1 MENHYI
7 LSILI
12 MSVLKKTDPKIY
24 KIIELEKKRQKEGI
38 ELIASE
44 NYVSSSVLEAMGS
57 VLTNKYSE
65 GYPGR
70 RYYGGN
76 QIIDQAESLAIERA
90 KKLFGAEHVNVQPLS
105 GSPANLA
112 VYMALLNP
120 GDKVLGF
127 SLDQGGHLSHGHPL
141 NFSGILYKIIPY
153 FVNKKTEIID
163 MDEVEEI
170 AMREKPKMI
179 LAGFSAYS
187 RSIDWKRFKKIADKI
202 GASTFADI
210 AHVAGLIAGGQLES
224 PVPYFDVVSTT
235 THKTLRGPR
244 GAMIMCKEAFAK
256 AIDKAVFPGVQ
267 GGPHDHINA
276 AKAVAFGE
284 ALKPAFKKYSGQVIK
299 NAQALAKALQNRG
312 YRIIS
317 GGTDNH
323 LMLVDVFGSKNIT
336 GKEAE
341 HALEAV
347 GISINKN
354 MIPFDPRKPLDP
366 SGIRLGTPAVTTRGA
381 KEKDMEKIARFIDE
395 TLMAKEDAKVLNK
408 IAKEVKKFS
417 LQFPVPGI

>member
-1 MENHYI
+1 MNYPN
-7 LSILI
+7 LQ
-12 MSVLKKTDPKIY
+12 KQDPRLY
-24 KIIELEKKRQKEGI
+24 EIIKLEEQRQKEGI

-44 NYVSSSVLEAMGS
+44 NYVSPAVLEAMGS
-57 VLTNKYSE
+57 ILTNKYSE
-65 GYPGR
+65 GYPGK

-76 QIIDQAESLAIERA
+76 EVIDQAENLAVERA
-90 KKLFGAEHVNVQPLS
+90 RELFEAEHVNVQPLS

-141 NFSGILYKIIPY
+141 NFSGKLYTIIPY
-153 FVNKKTEIID
+153 FARKDTEIID

-170 AMREKPKMI
+170 ALREKPKMI

-187 RSIDWKRFKKIADKI
+187 RDMDWKRFRIIADKV
-202 GASTFADI
+202 GAFLFADI
-210 AHVAGLIAGGQLES
+210 AHIAGLIAGKQLEN
-224 PVPYFDVVSTT
+224 PVPICDVVSTT

-244 GAMIMCKEAFAK
+244 GAMIMCKGQFAS

-276 AKAVAFGE
+276 AKAAAYGE
-284 ALKPAFKKYSGQVIK
+284 ALRPEFQDYAKQIIK
-299 NAQALAKALQNRG
+299 NARALSDQLQSKG
-312 YRIIS
+312 YRIVS

-323 LMLVDVFGSKNIT
+323 LMLVDVFGSKKIT

-341 HALEAV
+341 KVLESV
-347 GISINKN
+347 GVSINKN
-354 MIPFDPRKPLDP
+354 MIPYDPRKPLDP
-366 SGIRLGTPAVTTRGA
+366 SGIRLGTPALTTRGA
-381 KEKDMEKIARFIDE
+381 KEEDMATVAEIIDSALLYKDDE
-395 TLMAKEDAKVLNK
+395 AKL
-408 IAKEVKKFS
+408 KEIKERVKAFS
-417 LQFPVPGI
+417 LKFPVPGVE

>member
-1 MENHYI
+1 MNYLHIKQSDQAAYE
-7 LSILI
+7 
-12 MSVLKKTDPKIY
+12 
-24 KIIELEKKRQKEGI
+24 IIRREEQRQKEGI

-44 NYVSSSVLEAMGS
+44 NYVSSAVLEAMGS

-65 GYPGR
+65 GYPGK

-76 QIIDQAESLAIERA
+76 EVIDQAEELAISRA
-90 KKLFGAEHVNVQPLS
+90 KELFFAEHVNVQPLS

-141 NFSGILYKIIPY
+141 NFSGKLYSIIPY
-153 FVNKKTEIID
+153 HVKKDTEVID

-170 AMREKPKMI
+170 ALREKPKMI

-187 RSIDWKRFKKIADKI
+187 RSMDWKRFKEIADKI
-202 GASTFADI
+202 EAFTFADI
-210 AHVAGLIAGGQLES
+210 AHVAGLIAGKQLDS

-244 GAMIMCKEAFAK
+244 GAMIMCKKEFAS

-267 GGPHDHINA
+267 GGPHDHINM
-276 AKAVAFGE
+276 AKAIAYGE
-284 ALKPAFKKYSGQVIK
+284 ALLPEFQKYSSQVIK
-299 NAQALAKALQNRG
+299 NAQAMAEEFNDRG
-312 YRIIS
+312 YKVVS

-323 LMLVDVFGSKNIT
+323 LMLIDVFGSKNVT

-341 HALEAV
+341 HILESV
-347 GISINKN
+347 NISINKN
-354 MIPFDPRKPLDP
+354 MIPYDPRKPLDP
-366 SGIRLGTPAVTTRGA
+366 SGIRLGTPAMTTRGML
-381 KEKDMEKIARFIDE
+381 E
-395 TLMAKEDAKVLNK
+395 EDAKNIVSLIDRAVVQKQNEAELAK
-408 IAKEVKKFS
+408 IKRDVKEFS
-417 LQFPVPGI
+417 LRFPVPGIE

>member
-1 MENHYI
+1 MNYPNIEHG
-7 LSILI
+7 
-12 MSVLKKTDPKIY
+12 DPQVY
-24 KIIELEKKRQKEGI
+24 GIIKREEQRQKEGI

-44 NYVSSSVLEAMGS
+44 NYVSRAVLEAMGS

-65 GYPGR
+65 GYPGK

-76 QIIDQAESLAIERA
+76 EVIDQAEGLAVERA
-90 KKLFGAEHVNVQPLS
+90 KELFGAEHVNVQPLS

-112 VYMALLNP
+112 VYLALLQP

-141 NFSGILYKIIPY
+141 NFSGKLYTIVPY
-153 FVNKKTEIID
+153 FVDRETEIIN
-163 MDEVEEI
+163 MDEVEAI
-170 AMREKPKMI
+170 AVRERPKMI

-187 RSIDWKRFKKIADKI
+187 RSLDWERFRAIADKV
-202 GASTFADI
+202 GAFLFADI
-210 AHVAGLIAGGQLES
+210 AHIAGLIAGKQLEN
-224 PVPYFDVVSTT
+224 PVPLCDVVSTT

-244 GAMIMCKEAFAK
+244 GAMIMCKEKFAA
-256 AIDKAVFPGVQ
+256 AIDRSVFPGVQ

-276 AKAVAFGE
+276 AKAVAYGE
-284 ALKPAFKKYSGQVIK
+284 ALKPEFREYSKRTIA
-299 NAQALAKALQNRG
+299 NARALAAALAGKG

-323 LMLVDVFGSKNIT
+323 LMLVDIFGSKGIT

-341 HALEAV
+341 RALEKA

-366 SGIRLGTPAVTTRGA
+366 SGIRLGTPALTTRGCA
-381 KEKDMEKIARFIDE
+381 EKDMSAVAALMDEALANRADEAKLAAVKEK
-395 TLMAKEDAKVLNK
+395 
-408 IAKEVKKFS
+408 VKKFA
-417 LQFPVPGI
+417 LRFPVPGID

>member
-1 MENHYI
+1 MNY
-7 LSILI
+7 SILQ
-12 MSVLKKTDPKIY
+12 KNDPQVYEIVRR
-24 KIIELEKKRQKEGI
+24 EEQRQKEGI

-44 NYVSSSVLEAMGS
+44 NYVSAAVLEAMGS

-65 GYPGR
+65 GYPGK

-76 QIIDQAESLAIERA
+76 EVIDQAEMLAVARA
-90 KKLFGAEHVNVQPLS
+90 KELFGAEHVNVQPLS

-141 NFSGILYKIIPY
+141 NFSGKLYTIVPY
-153 FVNKKTEIID
+153 FVNKETEIID
-163 MDEVEEI
+163 MDEVEAI

-187 RSIDWKRFKKIADKI
+187 RSMEWKRFREIADKV
-202 GASTFADI
+202 GAFLFADI
-210 AHVAGLIAGGQLES
+210 AHIAGLIAGKQLEN
-224 PVPYFDVVSTT
+224 PVPYCDVVSTT

-244 GAMIMCKEAFAK
+244 GAMIMCREQFAS

-276 AKAVAFGE
+276 AKAVAYGE
-284 ALKPAFKKYSGQVIK
+284 ALKPDFAEYSKEVIA
-299 NAQALAKALQNRG
+299 NARALAATLTEKG

-323 LMLVDVFGSKNIT
+323 LMLVDVAGSKGVT

-341 HALEAV
+341 KALEKT

-366 SGIRLGTPAVTTRGA
+366 SGIRLGTPALTTRGA
-381 KEKDMEKIARFIDE
+381 GVHDMRTVADLIDE
-395 TLMAKEDAKVLNK
+395 AISCREDEAALGAVREKVRHFALK
-408 IAKEVKKFS
+408 
-417 LQFPVPGI
+417 FPVPGIE

>member
-1 MENHYI
+1 MNY
-7 LSILI
+7 
-12 MSVLKKTDPKIY
+12 PN
-24 KIIELEKKRQKEGI
+24 LEKDDPAVYEIIRREEQRQKEGI

-44 NYVSSSVLEAMGS
+44 NYVSRAVLEAMGS
-57 VLTNKYSE
+57 ILTNKYSE
-65 GYPGR
+65 GYPGK

-76 QIIDQAESLAIERA
+76 EIIDQAETLAIDRA
-90 KKLFGAEHVNVQPLS
+90 KQLFGAEHVNVQPLS

-112 VYMALLNP
+112 VYMALLQP

-141 NFSGILYKIIPY
+141 NFSGKLYSIIPY
-153 FVNKKTEIID
+153 FVKRETEVID
-163 MDEVEEI
+163 MDEVEAI
-170 AMREKPKMI
+170 AVREKPKMI

-187 RSIDWKRFKKIADKI
+187 RSLDWERFRAIADKV
-202 GASTFADI
+202 GAFLFADI
-210 AHVAGLIAGGQLES
+210 AHIAGLIAGKQLEN
-224 PVPYFDVVSTT
+224 PVPLCDVVSTT

-244 GAMIMCKEAFAK
+244 GAMIMCKEKFAA
-256 AIDKAVFPGVQ
+256 AIDKTVFPGVQ

-276 AKAVAFGE
+276 AKAVAYGE
-284 ALKPAFKKYSGQVIK
+284 ALRPDFADYSRQTIA
-299 NAQALAKALQNRG
+299 NARALAKALQAKG

-323 LMLVDVFGSKNIT
+323 LMLVDIFGSKGIT

-341 HALEAV
+341 KALEHV

-366 SGIRLGTPAVTTRGA
+366 SGIRLGTPALTTRGCREA
-381 KEKDMEKIARFIDE
+381 DMKTVADLLDAALAARTDDAALAAIKEK
-395 TLMAKEDAKVLNK
+395 
-408 IAKEVKKFS
+408 VKTFA
-417 LQFPVPGI
+417 LRFPVPAID